1 MRRKDN
7 RHTFK
12 DGYETFMC
20 TILTQFLISELD
32 ENRVK
37 KKGKHVRCAAD

>member
-1 MRRKDN
+1 
-7 RHTFK
+7 
-12 DGYETFMC
+12 MC

-37 KKGKHVRCAAD
+37 KKGKHFRCAADKIFDLIEKNFEFKIEK